1 MTVDNYRRRN
11 SPLQK
16 REEICSEF
24 DLVIVYETF
33 TRDKRLSHVV
43 PSEGPDV
50 LPFLKCSTVV
60 RLDCWFVLFDEI
72 TLRLFIPAF
81 EGTGKIGMKS

>member
-24 DLVIVYETF
+24 HLVIVYETF

-43 PSEGPDV
+43 PSEAQMSYR
-50 LPFLKCSTVV
+50 F
-60 RLDCWFVLFDEI
+60 
-72 TLRLFIPAF
+72 
-81 EGTGKIGMKS
+81 